1 MKYTVGLI
9 FDQEAKNVLL
19 LRKNYPGWMA
29 GRLNGIGG
37 KIEGNETALE
47 CMIRE
52 SKEETTIQDENW
64 RFIGDVCGDGF
75 LVSWF
80 AIYGQDFSKID
91 AKTSERLKVVSV
103 AEMFEANWQTLNNIM
118 PHVKLFTC
126 LALFDDVKFPVF
138 FGDNS

>member
-9 FDQEAKNVLL
+9 FDQDCKNILL
-19 LRKNYPGWMA
+19 LRKNKPSWMI

-37 KIEGNETALE
+37 KVEGNETALE

-64 RFIGDVCGDGF
+64 QFIGDVCGPDF

-91 AKTSERLKVVSV
+91 ARTDERLINVYV
-103 AEMFEANWQTLNNIM
+103 AEMFEADWMTLDIM
-118 PHVKLFTC
+118 PHVRLFTC
-126 LALFDDVKFPVF
+126 LALYNEVKFPVF